1 MGGNPQPWMS
11 VGLDRGLVHPASV
24 ELTRYSWLLFV
35 GFEPTHRHPE
45 YVSVGKSILLDR
57 LHGQSIVKYL
67 IKHHWE
73 KLTFDYQ

>member
-1 MGGNPQPWMS
+1 MEGYDLDRKSGTSNLQLSSQDIHGYSLWESNPQNP
-11 VGLDRGLVHPASV
+11 
-24 ELTRYSWLLFV
+24 F
-35 GFEPTHRHPE
+35 
-45 YVSVGKSILLDR
+45 GKSILLDR